1 MKFSSHGWER
11 RELMPS
17 PPILTLTMEAGYTE
31 TQATSLTDK

>member
-17 PPILTLTMEAGYTE
+17 PSILTLTMEAGYSKTP
-31 TQATSLTDK
+31 ATPLTDK

>member
-17 PPILTLTMEAGYTE
+17 PSILTLTMEAGYSE
-31 TQATSLTDK
+31 TPAISLSDK